1 MATNMQ
7 KALSAV
13 TALPEETQ
21 EALAHSLLQ
30 EVAHLSGSSLTSQQQ
45 AIVDERLSRPFVLA
59 SSDEV
64 AAVHRK
70 FQ

>member
-1 MATNMQ
+1 MQ
-7 KALSAV
+7 KALSAL

-30 EVAHLSGSSLTSQQQ
+30 EVAHLSGSSLSSQQRT
-45 AIVDERLSRPFVLA
+45 IVEERLGRAFDLVP
-59 SSDEV
+59 SDEI
-64 AAVHRK
+64 AAIHRK